1 MSLKNI
7 STWKNPSR
15 AELINASVEG
25 REALVSDTG
34 ALVTWNPANATGRC
48 PADTYLVK
56 SGAAVDNAD
65 WNSSACNAM
74 DPAVFDALWEDSIEL
89 LQTKKTVTELDR
101 VIGADSRY
109 ALPVKLLT
117 DRVLGAVF
125 ADNMFRAVPE
135 GIESSILADKAF
147 TILVLPSDPV
157 DSSAHPAGALRENEG
172 RCLALDTKNCRAIV
186 RGTPY
191 LGTIKK
197 TVYTAMNY
205 YCIDKGILP
214 LHCSANE
221 GSDGD
226 TAIILGLSGTGKTTL
241 SADPAR
247 ALIGDDE
254 HGWGDD
260 GVANFENGCY
270 AKLIDLDPTREPEI
284 NRISFEMKKPVD
296 ENGVII
302 ENAMMYPDGSFD
314 LSDDRLTAN
323 SRVSYGMD
331 VMENAKMEA
340 VGEHPKTVL
349 FLTADAHGVLPPVAK
364 LSAEEAQLWFLMGYT
379 SKLAGTE
386 TGITEPKSAFS
397 RFFGEPFM
405 VRHPEQYTALM
416 RDKIKAHGSNVYLIN
431 TGWSGGPYGEGARM
445 DINLTR
451 RIVEAALAGELEDT
465 KCIYDER
472 FHFSVPQHIEG
483 VDPQVLNPKNTWSDN
498 AAFEARANNLAAQFS
513 DKFDKD
519 YATIGADLAALCP
532 GK

>member
-1 MSLKNI
+1 MNRI
-7 STWKNPSR
+7 NPTR
-15 AELINASVEG
+15 AELIQTTIDNQ
-25 REALVSDTG
+25 EALVTPTG
-34 ALVTWNPANATGRC
+34 ALATWNPANATGRC

-56 SGAAVDNAD
+56 QGASVAQID
-65 WNSSACNAM
+65 WDSKACNAL
-74 DPAVFDALWEDSIEL
+74 DPAVFEQLWAEAMTVLEADSQAI
-89 LQTKKTVTELDR
+89 ELDR

-117 DRVLGAVF
+117 PRAIGTVF
-125 ADNMFRAVPE
+125 ADNMFRPVPDD
-135 GIESSILADKAF
+135 IENSRLFDRAF
-147 TILVLPSDPV
+147 TIVWLPELPV
-157 DSSAHPAGALRENEG
+157 DSTKYEGHLRPGEG
-172 RCLALDTKNCRAIV
+172 RCLALDLENNRALV
-186 RGTPY
+186 RGTAY

-205 YCIDKGILP
+205 YCVDEGILP

-221 GSDGD
+221 GSAED

-254 HGWGDD
+254 HGWSDD
-260 GVANFENGCY
+260 GIANFENGCY

-284 NRISFEMKKPVD
+284 HRISFEMTKPATQH
-296 ENGVII
+296 GVII
-302 ENAMMYPDGSFD
+302 ENAMMYPNGTFD
-314 LSDDRLTAN
+314 VCDDRLTAN
-323 SRVSYGMD
+323 SRVSYPMTD
-331 VMENAKMEA
+331 LQNFKPSA
-340 VGEHPKTVL
+340 VGDHPKTII

-386 TGITEPKSAFS
+386 TGVTEPKSAFS

-405 VRHPEQYTALM
+405 VRHPEQYTSLM
-416 RDKIKAHGSNVYLIN
+416 RDKINAHGVNVYLVN

-451 RIVEAALAGELEDT
+451 RIVEAALSGELATAPCE
-465 KCIYDER
+465 YDQR
-472 FHFSVPQHIEG
+472 FRFSVPQSIAG
-483 VDPQVLNPKNTWSDN
+483 VEAKVLNPKNTWADE
-498 AAFEARANNLAAQFS
+498 AAFEARADALANQFA
-513 DKFDKD
+513 DHFNKNFT
-519 YATIGADLAALCP
+519 TIGADLAALCP

>member
-1 MSLKNI
+1 MKTLL
-7 STWKNPSR
+7 NPDR
-15 AELINASVEG
+15 ATLIQKSIDKK
-25 REALVSDTG
+25 EALVTNTG
-34 ALVTWNPANATGRC
+34 ALATWNPSNATGRC

-56 SGAAVDNAD
+56 SGESESQID
-65 WNSSACNAM
+65 WDSSAANAM
-74 DPAVFDALWEDSIEL
+74 PANVFEDLWQESLKL
-89 LQTKKTVTELDR
+89 LETKAEVIELDR
-101 VIGADSRY
+101 VIGADSSY

-117 DRVLGAVF
+117 DRTLGAVF
-125 ADNMFRAVPE
+125 ADNMFREVPAN
-135 GIESSILADKAF
+135 IENSIFNNRAL
-147 TILVLPSDPV
+147 TIIVLPYDEV
-157 DSSAHPAGALRENEG
+157 DSTKYEGHLRKNEG
-172 RCLALDTKNCRAIV
+172 RCLALDLENNRALV
-186 RGTPY
+186 RGTAY

-205 YCIDKGILP
+205 YCVEAGILP

-221 GSDGD
+221 GEKGD

-254 HGWGDD
+254 HGWSDNGI
-260 GVANFENGCY
+260 ANFENGCY
-270 AKLIDLDPTREPEI
+270 AKLIDLDKTREPEI
-284 NRISFEMKKPVD
+284 HRISFEMEKLTT
-296 ENGVII
+296 EHCVII

-314 LSDDRLTAN
+314 VSDDRLTAN
-323 SRVSYGMD
+323 SRVSYPMS
-331 VMENAKMEA
+331 VMQNVKIEAK
-340 VGEHPKTVL
+340 GDHPHTIL

-416 RDKIKAHGSNVYLIN
+416 RDKINEHGANVYLIN
-431 TGWSGGPYGEGARM
+431 TGWSGGAYGTGKRM

-451 RIVEAALAGELEDT
+451 RLVEAALSGELE
-465 KCIYDER
+465 KSKFRYDER
-472 FHFSVPQHIEG
+472 FHFSVPQNIKG
-483 VDPQVLNPKNTWSDN
+483 VDSNVLNPKNTWADN
-498 AAFEARANNLAAQFS
+498 AAFEKRADDLAAQFS
-513 DKFDKD
+513 AKFDKD
-519 YATIGADLAALCP
+519 FSAIGADLAKFCP

>member
-1 MSLKNI
+1 MKTIL
-7 STWKNPSR
+7 NPTR
-15 AELINASVEG
+15 KDLIEKSVADQ
-25 REALVSDTG
+25 EAFTSNTG

-56 SGAAVDNAD
+56 AGASESQID
-65 WNSSACNAM
+65 WDSSAANAM
-74 DPAVFDALWEDSIEL
+74 PASVFEDLWKESLALLE
-89 LQTKKTVTELDR
+89 KKSEVIELDR

-109 ALPVKLLT
+109 ALGVKLLT
-117 DRVLGAVF
+117 DRTLGAVF
-125 ADNMFRAVPE
+125 ADNMFREVPSD
-135 GIESSILADKAF
+135 IENSILNNRAL
-147 TILVLPSDPV
+147 TIIVLPHDDV
-157 DSSAHPAGALRENEG
+157 DSRSYAGHLRANEG
-172 RCLALDTKNCRAIV
+172 RCLALDLENNRALV
-186 RGTPY
+186 RGTAY

-205 YCIDKGILP
+205 YCVDAGILP

-221 GSDGD
+221 GEKND

-254 HGWGDD
+254 HGWGEH
-260 GVANFENGCY
+260 GIANFENGCY
-270 AKLIDLDPTREPEI
+270 AKLIDLDPSREPEI
-284 NRISFEMKKPVD
+284 HRISFEMDKPVA

-314 LSDDRLTAN
+314 LTDDRLTAN
-323 SRVSYGMD
+323 SRVSYPME
-331 VMENAKMEA
+331 VMQNVKMEA
-340 VGEHPKTVL
+340 KGNHPQTII

-386 TGITEPKSAFS
+386 TGVTEPKSAFS

-405 VRHPEQYTALM
+405 VRHPEQYTSLM
-416 RDKIKAHGSNVYLIN
+416 RDKIKAHQSNVYLVN
-431 TGWSGGPYGEGARM
+431 TGWSGGPYGTGKRM

-451 RIVEAALAGELEDT
+451 RLVEAALSGELEHAEFS
-465 KCIYDER
+465 YDER
-472 FHFSVPQHIEG
+472 FKFSVPQAING
-483 VDPQVLNPKNTWSDN
+483 VDSQVLNPKNTWQDKV
-498 AAFEARANNLAAQFS
+498 AFDARADNLAAQFAA
-513 DKFDKD
+513 KFDKD
-519 YATIGADLAALCP
+519 FSSIGADLAQYCP